1 MKELTAFEK
10 DSLGE
15 LLNIAMGMA
24 ASSLSEISGNE
35 VEMTIPDVELVP
47 WSEYK
52 KSMGEDIDD
61 NLISVSEAFSGGFS
75 GEAVL
80 IFFIDKS
87 MDLVRSI
94 IGDLDYKGEF
104 ADMEEE
110 VLTEIGNILLN
121 SCIAAF
127 SSTLMKEFQTELPKF
142 NKGPLEDL
150 LPGVSDGHDLN
161 GGEKFILLAQ
171 IGFSVQKKEIK
182 GHLAL
187 TLTLSA
193 VRSLISELNT
203 ACSIAV

>member
-1 MKELTAFEK
+1 MKELTLYEK
-10 DSLGE
+10 DALGE

-24 ASSLSEISGNE
+24 ASKLSEISGNE

-47 WSEYK
+47 WSQYK
-52 KSMGEDIDD
+52 KTMGEDIDD
-61 NLISVSEAFSGGFS
+61 NLISVSEGFTGGFS

-87 MDLVRSI
+87 IDLVRSI
-94 IGDLDYKGEF
+94 VGDLDYKDEF
-104 ADMEEE
+104 TDMEEE

-142 NKGPLEDL
+142 NKGPLEKL
-150 LPGVSDGHDLN
+150 LPGINTNDINAD
-161 GGEKFILLAQ
+161 EKLILLAQ

-193 VRSLISELNT
+193 VRSLINELNM
-203 ACSIAV
+203 ACTSIAV